1 MTTVETD
8 QTSRWCTEPGLR
20 DLLSARNRGALVE
33 GGHAEKNAQRSIQ
46 GHHRPLPDTVVPVKN
61 YDVETYRDG
70 PWWMVRI
77 PALDGL
83 TQARSEDEIALMAR
97 EYIAV
102 TTNVELEDVAVRI
115 RN

>member
-1 MTTVETD
+1 MM
-8 QTSRWCTEPGLR
+8 
-20 DLLSARNRGALVE
+20 
-33 GGHAEKNAQRSIQ
+33 
-46 GHHRPLPDTVVPVKN
+46 N

-83 TQARSEDEIALMAR
+83 TQARSEDEIALVAR

-102 TTNVELEDVAVRI
+102 TTNVELEEVAVRV
-115 RN
+115 RNEA